1 MQVYAYFFLIVSK
14 YTISTLKIKYERGN
28 FMNAVKENTINTLI
42 KKCMNV
48 EEYNI
53 KELLCNFETY
63 KEDTE
68 KVKNM
73 TVKEVAI
80 EMGKSESF
88 VRIGLQRGTL
98 TFGVAEKLSS
108 KYTYYISP
116 KKFYEYIGRELP
128 KKYK

>member
-1 MQVYAYFFLIVSK
+1 
-14 YTISTLKIKYERGN
+14 
-28 FMNAVKENTINTLI
+28 MNAVKENTINTLI
-42 KKCMNV
+42 KKCINL

-53 KELLCNFETY
+53 KELLCNFKIY
-63 KEDTE
+63 KENIE
-68 KVKNM
+68 KVKSM
-73 TVKEVAI
+73 TVKEAAI

-116 KKFYEYIGRELP
+116 EKFYKYIGRELP

>member
-1 MQVYAYFFLIVSK
+1 
-14 YTISTLKIKYERGN
+14 
-28 FMNAVKENTINTLI
+28 MNAVKENTINTLI
-42 KKCMNV
+42 KQCMNV

-116 KKFYEYIGRELP
+116 EKFYEYIGRELP

>member
-1 MQVYAYFFLIVSK
+1 
-14 YTISTLKIKYERGN
+14 
-28 FMNAVKENTINTLI
+28 MNAVKENTINTLI
-42 KKCMNV
+42 EKCMNV

-53 KELLCNFETY
+53 KELLCNFKIY
-63 KEDTE
+63 KENIE
-68 KVKNM
+68 KVKSM
-73 TVKEVAI
+73 TVKEAAI

-98 TFGVAEKLSS
+98 LFGVAEKLSS

-116 KKFYEYIGRELP
+116 QKFYEYIGRELP